1 MMCASKF
8 LIVVVA
14 LISIVGVSS
23 DRSAPLPKIKHK
35 IAVIAHRGGK
45 ALAPENTLAAFR
57 KAIELGCDYVEIDVR
72 ETKDKQF
79 VIMHDRTVDRTTDG
93 VGAVS
98 ELDLAAIRKLDAGKK
113 FSPQF
118 AGEKVPTLDE
128 TLALCKDRINIY
140 LDHKDGPVADV
151 LSVVRKHGMEKQVI
165 VYGGV
170 DTLKEWKRLA
180 PHIPVMPTP
189 PTEFRR
195 KGGLADFKRVFF
207 PEILDGN
214 VLAWTKELVDE
225 AHANGMKVYVD
236 NLGPWDNPDGFRK
249 AIEIGVDGIQTDYP
263 DKLLGVLQEIDKKRT
278 HRLSDPQS
286 TAGMLP

>member
-23 DRSAPLPKIKHK
+23 DHSAPLPKIKHK

-57 KAIELGCDYVEIDVR
+57 KAMELGCDYVEIDVR

-98 ELDLAAIRKLDAGKK
+98 ALDLAAIRKLDAGKK

-128 TLALCKDRINIY
+128 TLALCKDKINVY
-140 LDHKDGPVADV
+140 LDHKDGPVADILHV
-151 LSVVRKHGMEKQVI
+151 IRKHGMEKQVV

-170 DTLKEWKRLA
+170 DALKEWKRLA
-180 PHIPVMPTP
+180 PHIPVMSTP
-189 PTEFRR
+189 SAEFRR
-195 KGGLADFKRVFF
+195 KGGLADFKKLFA

-214 VLAWTKELVDE
+214 AGGWTKELVDE

-236 NLGPWDNPDGFRK
+236 NLGPMDTPHGFRK
-249 AIEIGVDGIQTDYP
+249 VMEMGADGIQTDYP
-263 DKLLGVLQEIDKKRT
+263 DRLLEVLREVERK
-278 HRLSDPQS
+278 
-286 TAGMLP
+286 